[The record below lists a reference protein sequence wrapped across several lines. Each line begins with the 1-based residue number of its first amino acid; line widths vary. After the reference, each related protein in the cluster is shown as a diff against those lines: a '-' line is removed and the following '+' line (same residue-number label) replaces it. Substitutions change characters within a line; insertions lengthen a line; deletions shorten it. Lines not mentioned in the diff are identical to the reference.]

1 MMILIIGFT
10 CPSTIHFKFITEC
23 ASVITKCD
31 DHDTVRQ
38 NRVLS
43 PFVGT
48 RYSSGSV
55 VLDLR
60 AVVGSDGNNRG

>member
-31 DHDTVRQ
+31 DHDTLRQ
-38 NRVLS
+38 NR
-43 PFVGT
+43 GT
-48 RYSSGSV
+48 RNSSGSV

>member
-38 NRVLS
+38 NRE
-43 PFVGT
+43 T
-48 RYSSGSV
+48 RNSSGSV

>member
-23 ASVITKCD
+23 ASVITKRD

-38 NRVLS
+38 NR
-43 PFVGT
+43 GT
-48 RYSSGSV
+48 RNSSGSV